1 MKADTIR
8 DKEAMTLINLV
19 GRALDYFN
27 LETQANTNELPL
39 NDEITLDSTYAST
52 GVNGINGDN
61 LVVYAVTRFSVV
73 TTTGVKVKF
82 LKLDRDDIYTL
93 QDIIAD
99 EYDLPISLD

>member
-1 MKADTIR
+1 MKADNIR
-8 DKEAMTLINLV
+8 DKEAFVLMNLV
-19 GRALDYFN
+19 DRALQAYN
-27 LETQANTNELPL
+27 LETQAMSSELPL

-61 LVVYAVTRFSVV
+61 LVVYAVTKFSVV
-73 TTTGVKVKF
+73 TTTGVRIKF

-99 EYDLPISLD
+99 EYQLDINL